1 MSFEEEWVA
10 DKAAV
15 TMKLDQADSTGGST
29 PPSGSADYVVEDDDL
44 GEIGHA
50 AHGLFDGLEPAGKHA
65 NAASE
70 SAGSSLKGDGFDAGA
85 ALSEVNKTWET
96 RVKTLLQ
103 ACAHIS
109 NHLDFAS
116 DVHQIL
122 GKNIDGHTTFN
133 DLDIDRGDLTRVIRG
148 VAEDPKAFGVIHHS
162 QSVVIADGL
171 NSFPEDSNRR
181 QDPQLRA
188 WVKQSAS
195 VLGHLDGVRGDV
207 IYDLGQAQR
216 DANVTQTARTL
227 PDKAE
232 AQLPAGCAQ
241 RMGST
246 APYTTVTLSAPSQA
260 EKKASWT
267 GTRQSATLPR
277 WCAKPLSTSLAS
289 QAAHE
294 QEVPGAAGRARGCGG
309 GARRCPAVAQP
320 LKELRAQNLCLG
332 MLTETTAGLLYD
344 GKGGRLTVDEHESGK
359 SGADPVFSTICFVNR
374 GAEGALRTGRSTPST
389 PGPPIL

>member
-1 MSFEEEWVA
+1 MSFEEEWAA

-70 SAGSSLKGDGFDAGA
+70 GAGSSLKGDGFDAGA

-96 RVKTLLQ
+96 QVKTLLQ

-122 GKNIDGHTTFN
+122 GKNMDGHTTFN

-216 DANVTQTARTL
+216 DANGENQMYAMMREMAMKKGLQANELDRSPGEYEDGLQPTA
-227 PDKAE
+227 E
-232 AQLPAGCAQ
+232 QWYQAGIKDADLK
-241 RMGST
+241 MG
-246 APYTTVTLSAPSQA
+246 
-260 EKKASWT
+260 E
-267 GTRQSATLPR
+267 R
-277 WCAKPLSTSLAS
+277 
-289 QAAHE
+289 
-294 QEVPGAAGRARGCGG
+294 
-309 GARRCPAVAQP
+309 
-320 LKELRAQNLCLG
+320 
-332 MLTETTAGLLYD
+332 
-344 GKGGRLTVDEHESGK
+344 
-359 SGADPVFSTICFVNR
+359 
-374 GAEGALRTGRSTPST
+374 
-389 PGPPIL
+389 

>member
-246 APYTTVTLSAPSQA
+246 APYITVTLSAPSQA
-260 EKKASWT
+260 EKKGIVDRDTAIRNAAAVVRET
-267 GTRQSATLPR
+267 AVN
-277 WCAKPLSTSLAS
+277 LARIS
-289 QAAHE
+289 
-294 QEVPGAAGRARGCGG
+294 GC
-309 GARRCPAVAQP
+309 
-320 LKELRAQNLCLG
+320 
-332 MLTETTAGLLYD
+332 
-344 GKGGRLTVDEHESGK
+344 S
-359 SGADPVFSTICFVNR
+359 
-374 GAEGALRTGRSTPST
+374 
-389 PGPPIL
+389 